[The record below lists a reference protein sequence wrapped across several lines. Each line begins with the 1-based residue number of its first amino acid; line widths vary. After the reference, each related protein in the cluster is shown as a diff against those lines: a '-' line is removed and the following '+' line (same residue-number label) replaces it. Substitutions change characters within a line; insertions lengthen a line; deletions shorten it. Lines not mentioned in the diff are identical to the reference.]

1 MFKQD
6 ISLKINF
13 WQVVFVKFLIG
24 PNDIALGPN
33 DIALKER
40 AKFC

>member
-24 PNDIALGPN
+24 PNDLAHNGRT
-33 DIALKER
+33 DE
-40 AKFC
+40 C

>member
-24 PNDIALGPN
+24 PNDIAL
-33 DIALKER
+33 KER
-40 AKFC
+40 AKFCWFVK